1 MWKLLEAVKLLHR
14 KGLAHGGL
22 HAQHIRVCAES
33 LDRLMII
40 GFSNTKPIENPAS
53 VEDDMLYIA
62 MLASAESPRSAWFT
76 RIGLAP
82 QFNSPHAAYIE
93 AFRCPAQGQPVADQ
107 TEAKIDEIV
116 TEARIHLA

>member
-53 VEDDMLYIA
+53 VEDDCRGHIVLGQQFY
-62 MLASAESPRSAWFT
+62 T
-76 RIGLAP
+76 R
-82 QFNSPHAAYIE
+82 
-93 AFRCPAQGQPVADQ
+93 RRVR
-107 TEAKIDEIV
+107 TK
-116 TEARIHLA
+116 